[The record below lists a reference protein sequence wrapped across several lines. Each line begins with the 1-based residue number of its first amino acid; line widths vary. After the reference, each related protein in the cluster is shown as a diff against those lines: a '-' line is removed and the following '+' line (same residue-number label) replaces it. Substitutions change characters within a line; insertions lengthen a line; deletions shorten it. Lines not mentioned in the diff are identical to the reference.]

1 MGVRRESVGQTLE
14 MADFSAGQE
23 RLLKQLVSTFRCSVC
38 RHGFE
43 RDHVRVTARQEHLWI
58 VSVRCGRCR
67 NQQVFWVAL
76 KEDGEETV
84 PRDLT
89 DAEEERFSEMGP
101 VGSDDVLD
109 IHEFLQAFGG
119 DFRSLFGSR

>member
-1 MGVRRESVGQTLE
+1 MGAKKESVGQTPS

-23 RLLKQLVSTFRCSVC
+23 RLLKQLISTFRCSVC

-76 KEDGEETV
+76 KEDGEETI
-84 PRDLT
+84 PRDVT
-89 DAEEERFSEMGP
+89 DAEDEKFAAMPP

-109 IHEFLQAFGG
+109 VHEFLESFDG
-119 DFRSLFGSR
+119 DFRRLFEA